1 MLLLKSYVKEES
13 PFPPLKKVSLT
24 GQVCALAAG
33 VNIRQHPGICGQ
45 RSKKRQPS
53 KICTLCT
60 KCTSESGLNISAG
73 NGPSWRFWA

>member
-33 VNIRQHPGICGQ
+33 VNVRQHPGICGQ
-45 RSKKRQPS
+45 RSKKRQRS
-53 KICTLCT
+53 KMCTLCT
-60 KCTSESGLNISAG
+60 KCT
-73 NGPSWRFWA
+73 